1 MSSTV
6 YPRGCGWER
15 DGSTCTVHPPLLFMH
30 VPHLRS
36 VCERDTNLDIMRRP
50 SPCLRPVR
58 PPVTTT
64 PHSFSPYLSSFSR
77 YLFLMKFLRCHF
89 SDKILEIS
97 LVFTHGITPAWV
109 NHNRCSVKKCILMF
123 RAMHENLACNY
134 ITQITS
140 RKWHFFDTT
149 MLTWPRKSLAKVNI
163 IILISRCK
171 RLSTCPKSRA
181 AHTHSVS
188 QNLTHTNTSYLTPT

>member
-1 MSSTV
+1 MVATTAAHPHATAQSNHQSPPRST
-6 YPRGCGWER
+6 P
-15 DGSTCTVHPPLLFMH
+15 
-30 VPHLRS
+30 PHLISHISFFRWN
-36 VCERDTNLDIMRRP
+36 CRDT
-50 SPCLRPVR
+50 
-58 PPVTTT
+58 
-64 PHSFSPYLSSFSR
+64 SFPIKFSR
-77 YLFLMKFLRCHF
+77 
-89 SDKILEIS
+89 S

-149 MLTWPRKSLAKVNI
+149 TLTWLRKSLTKVNT

-171 RLSTCPKSRA
+171 RLSTCSKSRV
-181 AHTHSVS
+181 AHTYSVS
-188 QNLTHTNTSYLTPT
+188 QNLSLTHTSYVTPT

>member
-1 MSSTV
+1 MV
-6 YPRGCGWER
+6 AAAACR
-15 DGSTCTVHPPLLFMH
+15 
-30 VPHLRS
+30 
-36 VCERDTNLDIMRRP
+36 RRP
-50 SPCLRPVR
+50 SPCLRPFR

-64 PHSFSPYLSSFSR
+64 LHSSSPYLSSFIFSMTFSR
-77 YLFLMKFLRCHF
+77 YQF

-149 MLTWPRKSLAKVNI
+149 TLTWPRKSLAKVNT

-171 RLSTCPKSRA
+171 RLSTCPKSRV
-181 AHTHSVS
+181 AHTHSIS
-188 QNLTHTNTSYLTPT
+188 QNLSHTHTLVTWRPLKQTRMLQFVHPRVNVMLRIYLS

>member
-1 MSSTV
+1 MPPPIPTTS
-6 YPRGCGWER
+6 
-15 DGSTCTVHPPLLFMH
+15 HHHAPLL
-30 VPHLRS
+30 LA
-36 VCERDTNLDIMRRP
+36 
-50 SPCLRPVR
+50 
-58 PPVTTT
+58 
-64 PHSFSPYLSSFSR
+64 LSLIFHFLMTFSR
-77 YLFLMKFLRCHF
+77 YQF

-149 MLTWPRKSLAKVNI
+149 TLTWPRKSLAKVNT

-171 RLSTCPKSRA
+171 RLSTCPKSRV

-188 QNLTHTNTSYLTPT
+188 QNLSLSLSHTHTSYVTPT

>member
-1 MSSTV
+1 MENEILL
-6 YPRGCGWER
+6 YPNKKGLEGVISLTRTRPLIALALNRCTGQEGPTRCRPGWTRLLASIITNWVFYRSR
-15 DGSTCTVHPPLLFMH
+15 D
-30 VPHLRS
+30 
-36 VCERDTNLDIMRRP
+36 II
-50 SPCLRPVR
+50 
-58 PPVTTT
+58 
-64 PHSFSPYLSSFSR
+64 FSIKFSR
-77 YLFLMKFLRCHF
+77 YHF

-109 NHNRCSVKKCILMF
+109 NHNRCSVKKCIFMF

-149 MLTWPRKSLAKVNI
+149 ILTWPRKSLAKVNT

-171 RLSTCPKSRA
+171 RLSTCPKSRV

-188 QNLTHTNTSYLTPT
+188 QNLTHTSYVTPT